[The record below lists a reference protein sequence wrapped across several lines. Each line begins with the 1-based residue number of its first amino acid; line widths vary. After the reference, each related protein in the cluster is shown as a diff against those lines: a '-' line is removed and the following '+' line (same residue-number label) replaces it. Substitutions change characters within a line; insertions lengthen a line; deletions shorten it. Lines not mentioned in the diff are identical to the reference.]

1 MSSEDKTIDDYKII
15 LIGNQGVGKT
25 NFFRKLYTGKFYEK
39 YIPSVGIDRIKYN
52 FSSNLVD
59 NGIVAEK
66 NFGSIL
72 YDLSGNEKY
81 KELNSKYFKDSDG
94 IIIIYDITNRD
105 SFDNIENWI
114 NCLKEKI
121 PINNGK
127 ISIMLIGN
135 KLDLIDFQK
144 DKRQVTEEEARIYC
158 QKNNII
164 WGGEKSCKDLSKDE
178 LLEII
183 KDFILQIYYLIGEKI
198 VIVKKLAPIRNYH
211 HPRHAPEKCL
221 IF

>member
-1 MSSEDKTIDDYKII
+1 
-15 LIGNQGVGKT
+15 
-25 NFFRKLYTGKFYEK
+25 
-39 YIPSVGIDRIKYN
+39 
-52 FSSNLVD
+52 
-59 NGIVAEK
+59 
-66 NFGSIL
+66 
-72 YDLSGNEKY
+72 
-81 KELNSKYFKDSDG
+81 
-94 IIIIYDITNRD
+94 
-105 SFDNIENWI
+105 
-114 NCLKEKI
+114 
-121 PINNGK
+121 
-127 ISIMLIGN
+127 MLIGN

-198 VIVKKLAPIRNYH
+198 VKKLAPIRNYH